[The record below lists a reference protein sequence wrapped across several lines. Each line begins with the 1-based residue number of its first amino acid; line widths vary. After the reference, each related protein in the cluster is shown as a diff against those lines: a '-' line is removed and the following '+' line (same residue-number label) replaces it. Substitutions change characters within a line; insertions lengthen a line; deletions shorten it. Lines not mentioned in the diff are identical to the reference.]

1 MSKGRAK
8 ITFSIFEPIRYLIEN
23 GEVYTIR
30 PNKNKV
36 VEENE
41 VYIYYKGM
49 RIGKGKKERIGSV
62 ARLGEWKVVK
72 TDKTVVDLSEYVD
85 KSGFKTVKDWIK
97 AVITVNK
104 RMPAFLQ
111 LYRLIVEEL
120 DYEKDELLET
130 LAKLEKEGGDVNDRK
145 M

>member
-1 MSKGRAK
+1 MSRGIAK
-8 ITFSIFEPIRYLIEN
+8 ITFSIFEPIKYLIEN

-30 PNKNKV
+30 PTKNKIA
-36 VEENE
+36 EENT

-62 ARLGEWKVVK
+62 ARLGEWKVIK
-72 TDKTVVDLSEYVD
+72 TDKTVGDLSEFVD

-104 RMPAFLQ
+104 RMPVFLQ
-111 LYRLIVEEL
+111 LYRVVVEEL
-120 DYEKDELLET
+120 DYEKDELLEA
-130 LAKLEKEGGDVNDRK
+130 LAKLDTEVKY
-145 M
+145 

>member
-1 MSKGRAK
+1 MSRGVAK

-23 GEVYTIR
+23 EEVYTIR
-30 PNKNKV
+30 PTKNRIA
-36 VEENE
+36 EENM

-49 RIGKGKKERIGSV
+49 KIGKGKKERIGSV
-62 ARLGEWKVVK
+62 ARLGEWKVIK
-72 TDKTVVDLSEYVD
+72 KDKTVVDLSEFVD

-111 LYRLIVEEL
+111 LYHVVVEEL

-130 LAKLEKEGGDVNDRK
+130 LAKLDTEVKY
-145 M
+145 

>member
-1 MSKGRAK
+1 MGKRRSK
-8 ITFSIFEPIRYLIEN
+8 ITFSLFEPIKYLIEN
-23 GEVYTIR
+23 EEVYTIR
-30 PNKNKV
+30 PQRSKV
-36 VEENE
+36 IDENG

-49 RIGKGKKERIGSV
+49 RIGKGKKERVGNV
-62 ARLGEWKVVK
+62 ARLGEWKVIK
-72 TDKTVVDLSEYVD
+72 KDKTVVNLDEFVD

-111 LYRLIVEEL
+111 LYRVVVEEL
-120 DYEKDELLET
+120 DYEKDELLKA
-130 LAKLEKEGGDVNDRK
+130 LIGLEKEGGSENDRK

>member
-1 MSKGRAK
+1 MSRSNAR
-8 ITFSIFEPIRYLIEN
+8 ITFSIFEPIKYLIEN

-30 PNKNKV
+30 PTKNKIA
-36 VEENE
+36 EENT

-62 ARLGEWKVVK
+62 ARLGEWKVIK
-72 TDKTVVDLSEYVD
+72 TDKTVGDLSEFVD

-104 RMPAFLQ
+104 RMPVFLQ
-111 LYRLIVEEL
+111 LYRVVVEEL
-120 DYEKDELLET
+120 DYEKDELLEA
-130 LAKLEKEGGDVNDRK
+130 LAKLDTEVKY
-145 M
+145 

>member
-1 MSKGRAK
+1 MSRSHAR
-8 ITFSIFEPIRYLIEN
+8 ITFSIFEPIKSLIEN

-30 PNKNKV
+30 PTKNKIA
-36 VEENE
+36 EENT

-62 ARLGEWKVVK
+62 ARLGEWKVIK
-72 TDKTVVDLSEYVD
+72 TDKTVGDLSEFVD

-104 RMPAFLQ
+104 RMPVFLQ
-111 LYRLIVEEL
+111 LYRVVVEEL
-120 DYEKDELLET
+120 DYEKDELLEA
-130 LAKLEKEGGDVNDRK
+130 LAKLDTEVKY
-145 M
+145 